1 MTIHVA
7 IQKESNA
14 DFIPQNEQ
22 FIQWTNAALTKE
34 LADAEVTIRIV
45 DEKEARDLNKQW
57 RGKDYAT
64 NVLSFPIDEE
74 IADGTTL
81 LGDIVICA
89 PIVKQETEEQN
100 KMIEAHWAHLV
111 IHGILHL
118 QGLDHENDA
127 EANIMETKEISI
139 LSQFGY
145 ANPYENCHES

>member
-7 IQKESNA
+7 IQKESNT
-14 DFIPQNEQ
+14 DFIPQDDQ
-22 FIQWTNAALTKE
+22 FVQWTNAALTKE
-34 LADAEVTIRIV
+34 LTDAEVTIRIV

-64 NVLSFPIDEE
+64 NVLSFPIDVE